1 MQQLVLVQDGKHKY
15 MSYLLSSE
23 LLWLYRSTDVLAGTV
38 LHPDMLRS
46 SISLRSH

>member
-15 MSYLLSSE
+15 MSCLLSSE